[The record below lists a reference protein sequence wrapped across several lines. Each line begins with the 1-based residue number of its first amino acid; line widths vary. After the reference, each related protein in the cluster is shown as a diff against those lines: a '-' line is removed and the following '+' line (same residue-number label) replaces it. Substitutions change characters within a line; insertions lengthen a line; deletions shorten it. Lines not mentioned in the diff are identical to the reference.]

1 MSGKISHELH
11 KACDRFRTFAQTG
24 SIQFPAMGESY
35 LLAEIRLFKHN
46 ISNMNIIEQT
56 QDKLILCSQ
65 DPFWWALVFVIFY
78 IPSSLLMIGAIAVTL
93 KDSKYLE
100 IVSIGMGCL
109 FVVPGLW
116 ATIALSEVTTYTLDK
131 SKNFLFIDKYN
142 RLRRSKIKSV
152 EIPSHLILG
161 VEIEAFSGDEGGIGY
176 YPELILAFVYWRI
189 RLKTDTQYQSAVN
202 IAKTIAHFLDV
213 PYFAV
218 NSKNSPP
225 TYAQKIYERR
235 QPEQETQQYL
245 ESEIERLQNYLNECP
260 DDGEAHQ
267 NLGIFL
273 RHYNSWPMSD
283 KKEAIAHLQEAERL
297 FESQKNSDRA
307 AIAKVLQTF
316 LS

>member
-1 MSGKISHELH
+1 MKI
-11 KACDRFRTFAQTG
+11 
-24 SIQFPAMGESY
+24 
-35 LLAEIRLFKHN
+35 
-46 ISNMNIIEQT
+46 IIEQT
-56 QDKLILCSQ
+56 QDKLILRSQ

-100 IVSIGMGCL
+100 IVSIGMACL
-109 FVVPGLW
+109 FFIPGLY

-131 SKNFLFIDKYN
+131 SKNSILIEKYN

-176 YPELILAFVYWRI
+176 YPQLILAFVYWRI
-189 RLKTDTQYQSAVN
+189 RLKTDRQYQSAVN
-202 IAKTIAHFLDV
+202 IAETIAHFLNV

-218 NSKNSPP
+218 NSKDSPP

-235 QPEQETQQYL
+235 QPEQENQQYL
-245 ESEIERLQNYLNECP
+245 ESEIERLQNYLSECP
-260 DDGEAHQ
+260 DDAEAHQ

-273 RHYNSWPMSD
+273 SN
-283 KKEAIAHLQEAERL
+283 KKEAIAHFQEAESL